1 MRRNFFGYLFV
12 IALFFLLISDKFLTE
27 GMFMDGLYYATI
39 SRNLSEGLGTF
50 WQPQFTVTNNV
61 EFYGHP
67 PLALGLESLFFHFGN
82 TLFVAKLYS
91 LFTYFIVAFM
101 MFFIWREIGGE
112 RRHFPFVLFIY
123 VMIPI
128 VSWGSVNN
136 LLENTMA
143 VFVVSSVLFYLM
155 SLREKRF
162 MFLVLSGFSLFLTV
176 LTKGFTG
183 LYPLAMPVVWSLF
196 ARKIPIKRA
205 AVDTIVLVTSL
216 LLPLAFLLLLNP
228 KAFHYATTYYQ
239 LQVVE
244 SIKQRQVVDSR
255 FFIVWKFIT
264 QMIIPVVIVVLLHL
278 AIHIKSKKSFWG
290 SVDWNTAVALLVLS
304 LCGVLPMMLSLKQRD
319 FYILTVY
326 PFAALSLALVL
337 QPVLLNWK
345 MKPNFKLYFNVVS
358 LFLISL
364 AVTFNS
370 FNYKQIKRDKDI
382 ITDLQKIL
390 PEIPEHSIISV
401 SEKMQREYSTIAYCY
416 FYRHVSFTD
425 KEVHDYYL
433 CHKGDLP
440 EAGRFDDSKLE
451 LKKFSFFKKR

>member
-1 MRRNFFGYLFV
+1 MKRNLFGYLFV
-12 IALFFLLISDKFLTE
+12 IALFFVLISDKFLTE

-50 WQPQFTVTNNV
+50 WQPQFTLTNNV

-67 PLALGLESLFFHFGN
+67 PLALGLESLFFHFGKS
-82 TLFVAKLYS
+82 LFVAKLYS
-91 LFTYFIVAFM
+91 LFTYLIVALM
-101 MFFIWREIGGE
+101 MFYIWKEIGGE
-112 RRHFPFVLFIY
+112 RQYFPFVLFLYIT
-123 VMIPI
+123 IPI

-155 SLREKRF
+155 SLHDKRF
-162 MFLVLSGFSLFLTV
+162 VFLALSGFSLFLTV

-183 LYPLAMPVVWSLF
+183 LYPLAMPVVWSVF
-196 ARKIPIKRA
+196 TRKISFKRA
-205 AVDTIVLVTSL
+205 VADTVVLVFSL
-216 LLPLAFLLLLNP
+216 LLPLALLLMLNP
-228 KAFHYATTYYQ
+228 KAYHYATTYYQ
-239 LQVVE
+239 LQIVE
-244 SIKQRQVVDSR
+244 SLEHRQVVDSR

-264 QMIIPVVIVVLLHL
+264 QIIVPVAIVSLFYIVKLMKNRENCLN
-278 AIHIKSKKSFWG
+278 K
-290 SVDWNTAVALLVLS
+290 VDWRTAVALMALS

-326 PFAALSLALVL
+326 PFAALSLALVM